1 MIFSIRQKVEAIK
14 PNKCQT
20 NVQVYFSEL
29 QYNCVLMTVHLK
41 FKAQNFSN
49 APAAYFRMRTISR
62 REDQRYTTW
71 WPASL
76 FRLELVS
83 EIRCSNRTDSKT
95 KTTLRH
101 DIKVE
106 ELPDNQKSLCRFILN
121 LLFPSISIIIY

>member
-1 MIFSIRQKVEAIK
+1 MQPYYKGLIAQRVMKLQNNLTPGRSKMRHLVVCFPIR
-14 PNKCQT
+14 
-20 NVQVYFSEL
+20 
-29 QYNCVLMTVHLK
+29 LK
-41 FKAQNFSN
+41 
-49 APAAYFRMRTISR
+49 
-62 REDQRYTTW
+62 
-71 WPASL
+71 
-76 FRLELVS
+76 LVS

>member
-29 QYNCVLMTVHLK
+29 QYNCILMTVPLK

-49 APAAYFRMRTISR
+49 ACAYCGIRIISR
-62 REDQRYTTW
+62 RKNQRYTTW